1 VRQGIIVAVAAL
13 DSVGAKVIFPL
24 APHAVPED
32 AEFVAVS
39 TSLSRTVGLSAPE
52 ASRADEPLGAVR
64 RPRCRLSADGCSV
77 AMACCWGVGWSK
89 VAVLALAVRVD
100 RLRSRN
106 SPGTALRRSR
116 SSACHRQSPQAAGQ
130 IAHAIA
136 S

>member
-1 VRQGIIVAVAAL
+1 MRQGIIVAVAAL

-77 AMACCWGVGWSK
+77 AMACCWELVGVKWQCS
-89 VAVLALAVRVD
+89 
-100 RLRSRN
+100 RLRR
-106 SPGTALRRSR
+106 GWI
-116 SSACHRQSPQAAGQ
+116 ACAPQIHRAPP
-130 IAHAIA
+130 
-136 S
+136 